1 MVRWRSE
8 TIVQWIDRFEAP
20 LAELE
25 VARDGLASYTE
36 KEPTYLWNEADLL
49 GQHLW

>member
-20 LAELE
+20 LAELD
-25 VARDGLASYTE
+25 VARDGLTPLPNR
-36 KEPTYLWNEADLL
+36 KGN
-49 GQHLW
+49 